1 MTITIPA
8 LHVGFWIIPFLITI
22 AWLAYVIFDNFK
34 PRKAT
39 SFFDLELD
47 TFFSGAFQMM
57 LLIPVL
63 ISWIIW
69 LIFK

>member
-8 LHVGFWIIPFLITI
+8 LHVGFWIIPFLITV
-22 AWLAYVIFDNFK
+22 AWVIFVIVENCK
-34 PRKAT
+34 SRRPT
-39 SFFDLELD
+39 GVWDLGLD

-69 LIFK
+69 LVFK